1 MTSIILDKNDV
12 LDKANNIFETIKN
25 KGYSEFV
32 NTFYSKIKI
41 QQITDNF
48 FSAVV
53 NRSQYQSLYKETST
67 FYSLYHY
74 TFSDFVNTNST
85 FFTKTIRAP
94 KKNIYEKIRLSR
106 ATCQYCYTASVNSL
120 DHFFEK
126 HITPELYVFPA
137 NLIPICSN
145 CNSKKNKKNVD
156 FIYPYYAFLY
166 QINWLEYHIHLSS
179 SVINNNLFDFSVEV
193 KTDFPQLTDAERDIL
208 VNLGKQI
215 SFLNVSQISVQANTS
230 FFKRKIVTLSKAKK
244 NGISSRKAK
253 QIHIDEYVFADMV
266 LLDSE
271 KNLSQ
276 TAILLSIQNNFDY
289 IWNQL

>member
-12 LDKANNIFETIKN
+12 LEKTNNIFETIKN

-32 NTFYSKIKI
+32 NTFYSKQIIK
-41 QQITDNF
+41 QITDNF
-48 FSAVV
+48 YNAVV
-53 NRSQYQSLYKETST
+53 TRSKYQSLYKETSS
-67 FYSLYHY
+67 FYSLYNY
-74 TFSDFVNTNST
+74 TFSDFVNTNNT
-85 FFTKTIRAP
+85 FFTRTIRAP
-94 KKNIYEKIRLSR
+94 KMNIYEKIRLSR

-145 CNSKKNKKNVD
+145 CNSKKNKKGVD
-156 FIYPYYAFLY
+156 FIYPYYGFLY
-166 QINWLEYHIHLSS
+166 QIDWLEYHIYLSS
-179 SVINNNLFDFSVEV
+179 SSLNNNLFNFSVAV
-193 KTDFPQLTDAERDIL
+193 KTDFPQLTEAVKDIL
-208 VNLGKQI
+208 VNLDKQI

-230 FFKRKIVTLSKAKK
+230 FFKRKIVTLSNAKK
-244 NGISSRKAK
+244 NGISNHKAK
-253 QIHIDEYVFADMV
+253 QIHIDDYVFADME
-266 LLDSE
+266 LSGSE

-289 IWNQL
+289 IWDQL